1 VRLKEAESMSDE
13 ELLDALSE
21 QMTYEKIKIAF
32 AEKLG
37 RIILR

>member
-1 VRLKEAESMSDE
+1 
-13 ELLDALSE
+13 LDALSE
-21 QMTYEKIKIAF
+21 QMTYEKIKLVF